1 MSVCV
6 CVCAR
11 VCLPYAYGAYLCAYA
26 YTASYNY
33 KITGTIS
40 INRLNF
46 DTFFSRSKNRPSQI
60 NVIECSIVIEYH
72 AKSREVI
79 VCSGYKLI
87 VFCDN
92 RYVWAGEIPIMT
104 RVNHD
109 I

>member
-1 MSVCV
+1 MH
-6 CVCAR
+6 
-11 VCLPYAYGAYLCAYA
+11 GAYLCAYA

-46 DTFFSRSKNRPSQI
+46 DTFFSRSKNRPNQI

-92 RYVWAGEIPIMT
+92 RMCGQVKFQSRQELTTTYK
-104 RVNHD
+104 N
-109 I
+109 